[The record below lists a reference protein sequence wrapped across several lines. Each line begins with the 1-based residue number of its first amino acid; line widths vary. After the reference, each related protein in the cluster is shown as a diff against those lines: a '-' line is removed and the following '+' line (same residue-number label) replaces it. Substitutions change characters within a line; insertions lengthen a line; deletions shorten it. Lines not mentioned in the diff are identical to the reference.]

1 MKPRSYQEEAQAYN
15 DAVWAQL
22 MRHTVSRQFVI
33 KAGTLAALGGA
44 SALNALIAACAGGAK
59 QEALGAKE
67 LEAGKFTYS
76 RYPHIEKYNWRIL
89 PWGETPY
96 IDGKFVQNRGTPANW
111 DFTRA
116 YRSATT
122 APMVQSLLRLRL
134 DPTDTPDFTYE
145 IPYVEFD
152 LADKVTPAKDYSY
165 YDYHIRPNT
174 YFHDIAPVNGRL
186 ATAEDMRYSLESLR
200 TTGFQ
205 TAPLEIVERF
215 EAIDKETVRAVMKRP
230 ANWLNYVLASPDYA
244 IFAKEHYEGDQQRWK
259 SQLIST
265 GAFMVTQA
273 RQDAGFTAV
282 RHPRYNRPIARY
294 AGYPLPFLREYEGVL
309 IPDAT
314 ARKSAFRTGQIDT
327 WSTSGDA
334 VEFADLLATNPESII
349 QVIAPTA
356 TYQRMELQM
365 KNPLFQD
372 VRVRR
377 ALNMALD
384 RPKMVELLHGG
395 LASPSHPVSY
405 QFLGRTDPTYWD
417 DLDQWHRYNPSKA
430 KELLA
435 EAGYPNGFEM
445 EIMTSGS
452 PTNLHVVIQEYLAA
466 IGVQVRFNQL
476 ESTVVAT
483 HRENKTYTG
492 AVQGADHVSYHGV
505 RQALQEFM
513 PDSPKN
519 AGNINDPVLTDLIL
533 KAAYSLDADEQ
544 LRLLK
549 QINTYAMDQC
559 FALETFSGFQVIF
572 KKPWLHNMAQ
582 APSGFMCCTS
592 GWQYAIGWLDDT
604 APVERRGRLK
614 A

>member
-1 MKPRSYQEEAQAYN
+1 MKRQSYQDEAQAYH
-15 DAVWAQL
+15 DQRWGQL

-44 SALNALIAACAGGAK
+44 GALNALMAACTGGAK
-59 QEALGAKE
+59 QEELSARE
-67 LEAGKFTYS
+67 LEAGAFKYS
-76 RYPHIEKYNWRIL
+76 RYPHIEKYNWRSL
-89 PWGETPY
+89 PWSGTPY
-96 IDGKFVQNRGTPANW
+96 VDGKFVLAKGTPANW
-111 DFTRA
+111 DFTRF

-122 APMVQSLLRLRL
+122 SAMTQSLLRLQY

-145 IPYVEFD
+145 IPYVELD

-265 GAFMVTQA
+265 GAFMVTEA

-282 RHPRYNRPIARY
+282 RHPRYNRPVARY
-294 AGYPLPFLREYEGVL
+294 AGYQLPFLREYEGILV
-309 IPDAT
+309 PDAN
-314 ARKSAFRTGQIDT
+314 AQKAAFRTGQTDGWWT
-327 WSTSGDA
+327 WGESTA
-334 VEFADLLATNPESII
+334 FADMLATNPESII
-349 QVIAPTA
+349 QMTAPTA
-356 TYQRMELQM
+356 TYQRLELNN

-384 RPKMVELLHGG
+384 RPKMVEVLHGG
-395 LASPSHPVSY
+395 MASPSQPVSY
-405 QFLGRTDPTYWD
+405 QFLGRTDPLQWD
-417 DLDQWHRYNPSKA
+417 ELDQWHRYNPTKA

-445 EIMTSGS
+445 EIITTAPVS
-452 PTNLHVVIQEYLAA
+452 NLWVVAKDQLAA
-466 IGVQVRFNQL
+466 IGVRVVFKEL
-476 ESTVVAT
+476 ESIVVTASRT
-483 HRENKTYTG
+483 DRTYRDAIPG
-492 AVQGADHVSYHGV
+492 VDHVSYHGV

-519 AGNINDPVLTDLIL
+519 AGNINDPVITDLIL

-559 FALETFSGFQVIF
+559 FAVETASPFVMNFRQ
-572 KKPWLHNMAQ
+572 PWVHNMGQ
-582 APSGFMCCTS
+582 APSGFMLATG
-592 GWQYAIGWLDDT
+592 GWQYALSWLDNT
-604 APVERRGRLK
+604 APAERRGRLK